1 MASKQILNYKVH
13 TLTGETSSE
22 TSITLNVKEVN
33 PKYLLHRAVVIQN
46 NNARQGTSSCKT
58 RSEVRGGGKKPWKQ
72 KGTGNARAGSSN
84 SPLWKGGGVAFG
96 PKPRSYSKKINNK
109 EWRLALNTAIQKS
122 FDKTIV
128 VEDFTGQ
135 IDTPKTKKIAE
146 VLNKIVNITDT
157 SQRTLIILSD
167 INNNVKLSLR
177 NLSNITVLHSNTLNV
192 KDILLAHKILVTDK
206 ALKNIQEVYSEN

>member
-1 MASKQILNYKVH
+1 MVLLV
-13 TLTGETSSE
+13 TLVG
-22 TSITLNVKEVN
+22 IW
-33 PKYLLHRAVVIQN
+33 Y
-46 NNARQGTSSCKT
+46 
-58 RSEVRGGGKKPWKQ
+58 KKPWKQ
-72 KGTGNARAGSSN
+72 KGTGNARSGSSN

-109 EWRLALNTAIQKS
+109 EWRLALNTALQKS

-128 VEDFTGQ
+128 IEDFTGT

-146 VLNKIVNITDT
+146 ILNKIIDIKND
-157 SQRTLIILSD
+157 SMRTVVILSD

-177 NLSNITVLHSNTLNV
+177 NLSNVTVLSSNTLNI
-192 KDILLAHKILVTDK
+192 KDILLANKILVTDK

>member
-206 ALKNIQEVYSEN
+206 A

>member
-1 MASKQILNYKVH
+1 MASKQTLNYKVH
-13 TLTGETSSE
+13 TLDGETTSE

-72 KGTGNARAGSSN
+72 KGTGNARSGSSN

-109 EWRLALNTAIQKS
+109 EWRLALNTALQKS

-128 VEDFTGQ
+128 IEDFTGT

-146 VLNKIVNITDT
+146 ILNKIIDIKND
-157 SQRTLIILSD
+157 SMRTVVILSD

-177 NLSNITVLHSNTLNV
+177 NLSNVTVLSSNTLNI
-192 KDILLAHKILVTDK
+192 KDILLANKILVTDK